1 MSLLSAGDHS
11 PKDVADP
18 APAEAD
24 PAGGADGGAT
34 AVQISRARPVESP
47 ALVLARARIGGA
59 LFGDAVGLGRFER
72 TLTGQVCNAD
82 IHTDPSDLRPMTQ
95 PARG

>member
-18 APAEAD
+18 A
-24 PAGGADGGAT
+24 
-34 AVQISRARPVESP
+34 P

-59 LFGDAVGLGRFER
+59 LFGDAVGLGRFRVLER
-72 TLTGQVCNAD
+72 LGGGGMGVVYAAAE
-82 IHTDPSDLRPMTQ
+82 PGP
-95 PARG
+95 RGTPPRCGRRGAAG